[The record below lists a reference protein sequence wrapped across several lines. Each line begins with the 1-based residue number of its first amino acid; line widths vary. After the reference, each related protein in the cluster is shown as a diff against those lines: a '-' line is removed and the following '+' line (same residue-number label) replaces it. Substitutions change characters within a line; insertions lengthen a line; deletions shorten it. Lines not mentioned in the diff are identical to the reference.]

1 MFAAAKMATYF
12 SSYIGSQG
20 KNGVIKVEVKL
31 KESLVGKR
39 LYGMMRNVGALRH
52 RMPRMSIRV
61 AEVDL
66 ASFAPCEVSREC
78 QVQLVHVECERSQ
91 AIAEVRQSLR
101 GC

>member
-1 MFAAAKMATYF
+1 MATYF
-12 SSYIGSQG
+12 SWYMGSQG

-52 RMPRMSIRV
+52 RMPRMSFRV

-66 ASFAPCEVSREC
+66 ASFAPYEVSREC

-91 AIAEVRQSLR
+91 VLAEVRQSLR

>member
-1 MFAAAKMATYF
+1 MIKM
-12 SSYIGSQG
+12 
-20 KNGVIKVEVKL
+20 EVKL

-39 LYGMMRNVGALRH
+39 LYGMMRNVGALCR
-52 RMPRMSIRV
+52 RMPRMSFKV

-66 ASFAPCEVSREC
+66 SSFAPYEVSREC

-91 AIAEVRQSLR
+91 AVAEVRQSLR